1 MYAGDMCLEKDS
13 GGDRISFDG
22 WPLGMQKSSLSL
34 PASTSLQQ
42 LKSHIFAVVGITE
55 CLSKRGSGEPGLHC
69 RGGI

>member
-1 MYAGDMCLEKDS
+1 MSLEKDT
-13 GGDRISFDG
+13 GGDRISLDG

-42 LKSHIFAVVGITE
+42 LKPLIFAVVCTTE
-55 CLSKRGSGEPGLHC
+55 RLSEKGTGEPGLHC

>member
-1 MYAGDMCLEKDS
+1 MYVRDVCLERDS
-13 GGDRISFDG
+13 GGDRISLDG

-42 LKSHIFAVVGITE
+42 LKSLIFAVVGITE
-55 CLSKRGSGEPGLHC
+55 CLSKKGSGEPGLHC